1 MLKTG
6 PAKDLGNDGMLCP
19 HVEGWT
25 PWLYHA
31 PEDELWRYYRT
42 ANALMMRLE
51 RMSAAA
57 RAKLKQI
64 EIRCPVKGCLLA
76 TVYLMHRRPT
86 ADELD
91 YRRRDNAR
99 RAANGWPVE
108 PSIPWTGQ
116 YLYVGRNASGAE
128 VYDILF
134 YGFSNTPRDRAR
146 GCTCCRVVY
155 WRAGCRHGTASLER
169 NRIHEL
175 FSVAD
180 RDHTEKTEE
189 EAIAYLPEHLRP
201 FWGKRVF
208 HPEPGAW
215 HPKKRQRPG
224 HGQHSRPLQA
234 SAPVGARQ

>member
-1 MLKTG
+1 MLNTD
-6 PAKDLGNDGMLCP
+6 PAKELGNDGKLRM

-31 PEDELWRYYRT
+31 PEDELGRYYRA
-42 ANALMMRLE
+42 ANALIMRLD
-51 RMSAAA
+51 RMPAAV
-57 RAKLKQI
+57 RAKLEQI

-99 RAANGWPVE
+99 RAANGWPVG

-134 YGFSNTPRDRAR
+134 YGFSNTPRDKVR

-169 NRIHEL
+169 NRIHDL
-175 FSVAD
+175 FSLAD
-180 RDHTEKTEE
+180 RDS
-189 EAIAYLPEHLRP
+189 
-201 FWGKRVF
+201 KRVF
-208 HPEPGAW
+208 QPEPAAW
-215 HPKKRQRPG
+215 HPKKRQRKG
-224 HGQHSRPLQA
+224 HGQHPRPLQPG
-234 SAPVGARQ
+234 APLGDGR